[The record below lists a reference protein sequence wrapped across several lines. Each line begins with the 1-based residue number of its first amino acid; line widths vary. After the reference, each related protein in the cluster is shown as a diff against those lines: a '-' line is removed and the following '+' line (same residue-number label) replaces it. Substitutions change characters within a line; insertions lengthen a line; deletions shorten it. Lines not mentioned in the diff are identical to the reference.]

1 VHLHGG
7 VQPPESDGYPTD
19 LIPSGGSKDY
29 VYPNLHRA
37 ATLFYHD
44 HAMNHTGEHVYR
56 GLSSLYFLQDEIEQG
71 LPLPKGEFDVPIVIQ
86 DRSFNRDGS
95 FAFNQ
100 ANPTNTFGQEGD
112 AILINGVPWPRMQ
125 VAARRYRF
133 RLLNG
138 SASTAYEL
146 ALSSGDQLV
155 QIATDGGLLDRP
167 VVAPG
172 ITLSPA
178 ERTEV
183 VVDFSGRALG
193 TTVDLLNRLGAGDTA
208 ALLRFEVVRRADE
221 DSQVPKIL
229 AATERPRGRSDSD
242 PRLFVPTGDPCGVA
256 AFPVDDQRARL

>member
-1 VHLHGG
+1 
-7 VQPPESDGYPTD
+7 
-19 LIPSGGSKDY
+19 
-29 VYPNLHRA
+29 LHRA

-56 GLSSLYFLQDEIEQG
+56 GLSGLYILQDEIEQG